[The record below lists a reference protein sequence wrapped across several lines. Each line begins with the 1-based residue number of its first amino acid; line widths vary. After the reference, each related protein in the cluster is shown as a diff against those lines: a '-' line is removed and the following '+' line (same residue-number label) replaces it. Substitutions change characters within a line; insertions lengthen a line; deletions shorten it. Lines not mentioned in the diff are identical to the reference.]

1 MATCQARVQGKTIK
15 IPGTDL
21 KAYTV
26 KECGKAAHTNVPIDN
41 GEAEIPLC
49 LGCSKRYEKRDSPVC
64 PWLGF
69 FDGDVPPN
77 VRIVG
82 STWYANAVKE
92 GTDLTFLTSA
102 LAAVKIDA
110 PPAKRS

>member
-15 IPGTDL
+15 IPNTDL

-26 KECGKAAHTNVPIDN
+26 KECSKPAHTKIPVDD

-49 LGCSKRYEKRDSPVC
+49 LGCSKRYERRNTPAC

-69 FDGDVPPN
+69 FDGDVPLN
-77 VRIVG
+77 ARIVG
-82 STWYANAVKE
+82 STWIENAVAQ

-110 PPAKRS
+110 PAAKRS

>member
-1 MATCQARVQGKTIK
+1 MATCQARVQGKTIL

-21 KAYTV
+21 KAYSS
-26 KECGKAAHTNVPIDN
+26 KECAKPTHTTVPVDD

-49 LGCSKRYEKRDSPVC
+49 LACSKRYQQRDSPAC

-69 FDGDVPPN
+69 FDGDVPLN
-77 VRIVG
+77 ARIVG
-82 STWYANAVKE
+82 STWYKAAVAQ

-102 LAAVKIDA
+102 FAAVKIDA
-110 PPAKRS
+110 PAAKRS